1 MNNTVASIDKILNI
15 IRFAMGFV
23 ILTLGGMLAFGL
35 WLVSFGLLT
44 NFNRRY
50 VVPIYCRLI
59 LWVLRIKVE
68 NELTFNTFE
77 KPCFITFNHNSF
89 LDGMVLMSL
98 GFTNTHFLLSEKMYL
113 YLPLFFTSWAT
124 RVWYIPTK
132 KNRSRRLAFFKKIE
146 QRILRKK
153 VSVAGSS
160 EGARPH
166 FHGIAEF
173 NRGVYH
179 MAYNC
184 GLPIVPLFIHT
195 PEESN
200 PFSNFR
206 PFKRGIVRVSLMGIY
221 QTNHW
226 DLEQLDDYVN
236 EMQQR
241 YQNEFNLKNRLK

>member
-1 MNNTVASIDKILNI
+1 MKSTISTLDKIFNI
-15 IRFAMGFV
+15 LRFVGGFV
-23 ILTLGGMLAFGL
+23 ILTLGGLVAFVL
-35 WLVSFGLLT
+35 WLISFGLLT

-50 VVPIYCRLI
+50 VVPFYCRLI

-68 NELTFNTFE
+68 NKLGFNSFE
-77 KPCFITFNHNSF
+77 KPSFITFNHNSF

-98 GFTNTHFLLSEKMYL
+98 GFTHTHFLLSEKMYL

-132 KNRSRRLAFFKKIE
+132 KNRKRRLAFFHKIE
-146 QRILRKK
+146 QRILRRK

-184 GLPIVPLFIHT
+184 GLPIVALFIHT

-206 PFKRGIVRVSLMGIY
+206 PFKRGIVRVSLIG
-221 QTNHW
+221 TFETTHW
-226 DLEQLDDYVN
+226 NLEQLDCYVS

-241 YQNEFNLKNRLK
+241 YQLEFNAKNNIQ